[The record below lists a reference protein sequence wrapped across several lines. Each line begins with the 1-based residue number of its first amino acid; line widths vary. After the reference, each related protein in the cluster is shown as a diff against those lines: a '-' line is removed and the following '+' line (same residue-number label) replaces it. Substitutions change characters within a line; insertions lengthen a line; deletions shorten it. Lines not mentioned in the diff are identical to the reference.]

1 MIGYGNP
8 PKTALRVTCTDGVFF
23 DAEFMGDWQQIMST
37 LVQQGYISTNDVFV
51 NRQSVAR
58 VQRLQVDAQGQIV
71 APEEKRPTASVRPLF
86 PVVEGGKEANQAIPE
101 GGIIEAKAKEMY
113 EESWKDLPK
122 DAAVSSWEWLGKQ
135 QRDHWLDAAVHALS
149 KS

>member
-23 DAEFMGDWQQIMST
+23 DAEFLGDWQQIMST

-86 PVVEGGKEANQAIPE
+86 PVREGGKIPTPPSME
-101 GGIIEAKAKEMY
+101 PGEVEAKAREMY
-113 EESWKDLPK
+113 LKGEDFARGGMLPW
-122 DAAVSSWEWLGKQ
+122 DALDPKARDYWLDQAVSTMLKP
-135 QRDHWLDAAVHALS
+135 
-149 KS
+149 